1 MFGHHRRVAIGF
13 FVAGFLA
20 AGTMIAEGIPIL
32 NLAFLVAAGTMK
44 DIRISRR

>member
-1 MFGHHRRVAIGF
+1 MAIGF

-20 AGTMIAEGIPIL
+20 IGAIIAGGVPIL

-44 DIRISRR
+44 DIRISRV